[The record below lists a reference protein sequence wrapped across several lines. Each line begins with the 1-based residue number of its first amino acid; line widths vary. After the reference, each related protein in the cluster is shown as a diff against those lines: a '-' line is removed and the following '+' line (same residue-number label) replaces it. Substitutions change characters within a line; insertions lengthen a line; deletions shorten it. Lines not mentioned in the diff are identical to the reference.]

1 MRGLAARSIDRYL
14 PEDAR
19 AILEERFWQTVEE
32 KSTLEASLAAA
43 VPSCALRSSS
53 R

>member
-1 MRGLAARSIDRYL
+1 MRGLAARSSDCYL
-14 PEDAR
+14 PEGVR

-43 VPSCALRSSS
+43 VPSRAPRSSS